1 MGKAWLTLRTV
12 RKPVGWRRGGSLEM
26 RLERQVEASWASVGS
41 SEFIL
46 DGMGHHC
53 GSLWPLC
60 GSRLEAGVKSR
71 PEMTEAWTS
80 VMAAERKKDW
90 I

>member
-1 MGKAWLTLRTV
+1 
-12 RKPVGWRRGGSLEM
+12 M
-26 RLERQVEASWASVGS
+26 RLERQGEASWASVGS
-41 SEFIL
+41 SKFIL
-46 DGMGHHC
+46 DGMGHHG

-60 GSRLEAGVKSR
+60 GSKLEAGVKSR

-80 VMAAERKKDW
+80 MMATERKKGW

>member
-1 MGKAWLTLRTV
+1 
-12 RKPVGWRRGGSLEM
+12 M
-26 RLERQVEASWASVGS
+26 RLQRRVEASWASVGS

-46 DGMGHHC
+46 DGTGRHC

-71 PEMTEAWTS
+71 LEMTEAWTS
-80 VMAAERKKDW
+80 VMAAERKEDW